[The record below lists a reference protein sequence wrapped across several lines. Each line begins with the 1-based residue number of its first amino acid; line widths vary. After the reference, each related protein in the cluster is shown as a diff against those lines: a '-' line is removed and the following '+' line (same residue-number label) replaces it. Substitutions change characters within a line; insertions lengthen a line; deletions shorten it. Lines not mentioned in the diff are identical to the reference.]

1 MSRSIGRYSATAESS
16 GVDIRLLGEL
26 AIAADGF
33 EHKLPGAR
41 RRALVAVLA
50 LRAGTVVSTAA
61 LVEELRITGSA
72 RQVTNSLQAH
82 VARLR
87 TWLDQRFQARELLRT
102 HESGYCL
109 RISPDRIDT
118 NRFAAALA
126 TASAVAPQQPH
137 KRLAALETALELWRG
152 PALVDAGDGLI
163 CRQARDHLHELKI
176 AAHEDLMQELLTLG
190 YFFRVTLDIQEL
202 IVQYPLRERLRE
214 QLMMALAYSG
224 RHAEA
229 VEAYHAFRHLL
240 GSELGLDPSPALHAT
255 LGRILRHDLRS
266 PLVQARITL

>member
-1 MSRSIGRYSATAESS
+1 MMGS
-16 GVDIRLLGEL
+16 VDIRLLGEL
-26 AIAADGF
+26 AVSADGF

-50 LRAGTVVSTAA
+50 LRANTVVSTGA
-61 LVEELRITGSA
+61 LVEELSITGSA
-72 RQVTNSLQAH
+72 RQVTNGLQAH

-87 TWLDQRFQARELLRT
+87 TWLDQRFQARELLTT

-118 NRFAAALA
+118 GRFAAALA
-126 TASAVAPQQPH
+126 TASAVAPSQPH

-176 AAHEDLMQELLTLG
+176 AAHEDLIQVLLTLG

-202 IVQYPLRERLRE
+202 IVEYPLRERLRE

-240 GSELGLDPSPALHAT
+240 GSELGLDPSPALHTT
-255 LGRILRHDLRS
+255 LQRILRHELHS
-266 PLVQARITL
+266 PIAAQARITL